1 MKRYTTAVNTQNRD
15 INWKTI
21 TGVLGAF
28 TLFIGIALLMPIGI
42 ALFYGESTW
51 PGFLIAGGLAIGLGG
66 LAFLNFKPSD
76 NASVQI
82 RDAFILVSSTWVIL
96 SLFGA
101 LPYYI
106 DGTLVTYTDA
116 FFETMSGLTTTGA
129 TILGGETAE
138 GLRNPDID
146 AMPKSILFWRSLTHW
161 LGGMGFIVLSI
172 AILPLLGTGGMQ
184 LFSAESSLLSSDKV
198 TPRFRETARFL
209 WLIYLGLTILHF
221 LLLWISPEMD
231 WFEAINHAFST
242 LATGGFSTHNASV
255 GGYDSV
261 YIDAVITLFMF
272 LAGVNFVLYFRM
284 IRGEYRISLTNPE
297 LIFYAVA
304 TLACISVITL
314 GLWLQTGY
322 TPAEALRYGSF
333 QAVSILT
340 TTGYGTDDYLLWSS
354 LPLIVIAILFFTGAS
369 TGSTSGGIKMIR
381 WLIIFNDIL
390 LELRQR
396 VHPRAVLPLKV
407 GGSTIAPQQPRTILA
422 FLLFYIFI
430 FLVGAV
436 LLSAMGFDMASAFGA
451 SIASLGNIGPAFG
464 IFGPSDNYAIV
475 PQAGKWLLSFMMLIG
490 RLELFTVLILFTPD
504 FWKS

>member
-1 MKRYTTAVNTQNRD
+1 MQHYKNPINTQTSA
-15 INWKTI
+15 INWATI

-28 TLFIGIALLMPIGI
+28 TFFMGIALLLPVGI
-42 ALFYGESTW
+42 AVLYDETAW
-51 PGFLIAGGLAIGLGG
+51 LGFLLAGGLAIGTGG
-66 LAFLNFKPSD
+66 LAFYWFNPAD

-82 RDAFILVSSTWVIL
+82 RDAFILVSFTWVIL

-106 DGTLVTYTDA
+106 DGTLPSYTDA

-129 TILGGETAE
+129 TILGGQTSS
-138 GLRNPDID
+138 GIQNPDID

-198 TPRFRETARFL
+198 TPRFQETARYL
-209 WLIYLGLTILHF
+209 WLLYLGLTILHF
-221 LLLWISPEMD
+221 LMLWISPSMD
-231 WFEAINHAFST
+231 WFDAVNHAFST

-261 YIDAVITLFMF
+261 YIDSIITLFMF

-284 IRGEYRISLTNPE
+284 IRGEYRLSFRNPE
-297 LIFYAVA
+297 LVFYAFAAVVS
-304 TLACISVITL
+304 ISIVSL

-333 QAVSILT
+333 QAISILT
-340 TTGYGTDDYLLWSS
+340 TTGYGTDDYLLWSP
-354 LPLIVIAILFFTGAS
+354 LPLLMLAILFFTGAS
-369 TGSTSGGIKMIR
+369 TGSTSGGIKMVR
-381 WLIIFNDIL
+381 WLIIINDIL

-396 VHPRAVLPLKV
+396 VHPRAVLPLKI
-407 GGSTIAPQQPRTILA
+407 GDSTIAPEQPRTILA

-430 FLVGAV
+430 FLCGAL

-464 IFGPSDNYAIV
+464 AFGPSDNYAAV
-475 PQAGKWLLSFMMLIG
+475 PEAGKWLLSFMMLIG
-490 RLELFTVLILFTPD
+490 RLELFTVLIIFTPA